1 MKTAVIYA
9 RYSSDSQ
16 TEQSIE
22 GQLRVCK
29 SYAEHNDIVIIDTY
43 IDRAMTGT
51 NAKRPGFRKMIDD
64 SGKKQFEIVLVY
76 KLDRFSRNK
85 FESAFFKKTLKDN
98 GVKVVSATEHIPD
111 GPEAIIYEGLL
122 ESVAEFYSAEL
133 SQKIKRGNNESR
145 LKGNLTGG
153 PIPSGYKNV
162 NKKATIVEE
171 QANVVRYIYIQ
182 YANGVFVKDI
192 IRNLTAMGIS
202 YKGKPF
208 AENTIYKILKNER
221 YSGVYHFD
229 GTTFDNIFPQ
239 IVDSYVFAKV
249 QEKVNKNRFGKR
261 SFKMS
266 YLLKDKVKCGYCG
279 QSIIGESGTAKSG
292 QKKYYYKC
300 RGRKA
305 RITDCDNP
313 ALRKEVLENL
323 VIQALQKKLSDPKTI
338 DEMVK
343 GIMDAQKRAQANNPI
358 LTSLER
364 EKRSVDCSIENVM
377 KAIEQGVIT
386 QTTTSRLRELEEK
399 RDTLSRQIIIEQ
411 SKKLKMLTEEEVRAY
426 YMRYIKQSPPILIEH
441 LIQKIVLYK
450 DKIEIYYNN
459 PLKNRPEE
467 TQDGSFC
474 IGETTV
480 SIKQKVTNS
489 AITVRYAVR
498 FLV

>member
-1 MKTAVIYA
+1 MHCWI
-9 RYSSDSQ
+9 
-16 TEQSIE
+16 
-22 GQLRVCK
+22 
-29 SYAEHNDIVIIDTY
+29 
-43 IDRAMTGT
+43 
-51 NAKRPGFRKMIDD
+51 
-64 SGKKQFEIVLVY
+64 
-76 KLDRFSRNK
+76 
-85 FESAFFKKTLKDN
+85 
-98 GVKVVSATEHIPD
+98 
-111 GPEAIIYEGLL
+111 
-122 ESVAEFYSAEL
+122 
-133 SQKIKRGNNESR
+133 
-145 LKGNLTGG
+145 
-153 PIPSGYKNV
+153 
-162 NKKATIVEE
+162 
-171 QANVVRYIYIQ
+171 
-182 YANGVFVKDI
+182 
-192 IRNLTAMGIS
+192 
-202 YKGKPF
+202 
-208 AENTIYKILKNER
+208 
-221 YSGVYHFD
+221 
-229 GTTFDNIFPQ
+229 
-239 IVDSYVFAKV
+239 
-249 QEKVNKNRFGKR
+249 
-261 SFKMS
+261 
-266 YLLKDKVKCGYCG
+266 LLKDKVKCGYCG

-343 GIMDAQKRAQANNPI
+343 GIMDAQKRALGNNPV

-364 EKRSVDCSIENVM
+364 EKRSVDSSIENVM

-399 RDTLSRQIIIEQ
+399 RDALARQIIIEQ

-489 AITVRYAVR
+489 AITVRYEVR